1 MAVVTAVVT
10 TFITTTVITT
20 TVIVATFLDDDIP
33 TVRAS
38 VAFNDHRAF
47 ANSTSALAA
56 ARGERE
62 RSDQSARDQVD
73 N

>member
-10 TFITTTVITT
+10 TFIATM
-20 TVIVATFLDDDIP
+20 VIVATFLDDDIP

-38 VAFNDHRAF
+38 VALNDHRVIAD
-47 ANSTSALAA
+47 SSSALAA

-62 RSDQSARDQVD
+62 RSDQPVRDQVD
-73 N
+73 D